1 MTGAGVLINRFAR
14 AVTTYESQAIVQ
26 RSAAEYLAERL
37 GVHFHT
43 LAPRILEI
51 GCGTGF
57 LTRKL
62 MARFSPSEL
71 VLNDLCPD
79 MGICFS
85 NLPRTKFIPGDACA
99 IAWDGQYD
107 AIASSSAVQWFSDLN
122 AFVRRCAEALH
133 PQGLLAISGFGPQN
147 LREIKALTGH
157 GLTYPDFDTFV
168 SAFATDFVPLETAHR
183 TEVLHFA
190 DASAVLRHLK
200 ETGVTAT
207 GATAQPWTRARM
219 EALSEAYAAQFP
231 SPEGGVTLTYE
242 PFWFVGRKR

>member
-1 MTGAGVLINRFAR
+1 MTGTGVLINRFAR
-14 AVTTYESQAIVQ
+14 AVMTYEAQAIVQ
-26 RSAAEYLAERL
+26 RHAAEHLAERL
-37 GVHFHT
+37 GAHLHT

-85 NLPRTKFIPGDACA
+85 NLPRTRFVPGDARTLT
-99 IAWDGQYD
+99 WDGAYD
-107 AIASSSAVQWFSDLN
+107 AIASSSAVQWFGDLK
-122 AFVRRCAEALH
+122 AFARRCAEALH
-133 PQGLLAISGFGPQN
+133 PQGFLAVSGFGPAN
-147 LREIKALTGH
+147 LREIKALTGR
-157 GLTYPDFDTFV
+157 GLEYPAFEAFV
-168 SAFATDFVPLETAHR
+168 AAFADDFEPLETERA

-190 DASAVLRHLK
+190 DAYAVLRHLK

-207 GATAQPWTRARM
+207 GAGEAPWTKSRLD
-219 EALSEAYAAQFP
+219 ALAAAYAEQFP
-231 SPEGGVTLTYE
+231 SEQGGVTLTYE
-242 PFWFVGRKR
+242 PFWFIGRKR